1 MSTRFYFTQTHRPR
15 VSFPAPPHCFC
26 GGTAVVFTANGNH
39 SHLIARR
46 PSLPLP
52 HAPPLERRAGSPP
65 NMREAWLARC
75 AASLGIRPQQLEA
88 TRQLLAED
96 ATVPFIVRYR
106 SDLTGGMDERQV
118 NAVRAALREHA
129 ALEDRR
135 QTVLRALEKADAP
148 PAALQAVRDAS
159 DLCTLDDLHA
169 PFKQSRGTLAE
180 AARARGL
187 APLAERIWSHSSISD
202 AEIRSAFDAGDR
214 VQQGTCGGVIHLL
227 AERVSDC
234 WALMA
239 ADWR

>member
-1 MSTRFYFTQTHRPR
+1 MVTIHTWALVRP
-15 VSFPAPPHCFC
+15 A
-26 GGTAVVFTANGNH
+26 
-39 SHLIARR
+39 
-46 PSLPLP
+46 LPLP
-52 HAPPLERRAGSPP
+52 HAPPQERRAGSPP

-187 APLAERIWSHSSISD
+187 ASLAERIWR
-202 AEIRSAFDAGDR
+202 IRGRRDSERLRRRRSRPAG
-214 VQQGTCGGVIHLL
+214 HLRRRDPF
-227 AERVSDC
+227 ACKRVSDC
-234 WALMA
+234 WALLG